1 VLPLVYPHRWRAAG
15 IFLLVS
21 ILVLALIPGLWFW
34 PISPDIAWKASDKW
48 LHGMTFALLAVWFS
62 GQYARRAYWR
72 FVLGLLMYGALI
84 EACQYLLPYRK
95 AEIGDLM
102 ADIAG
107 IAFGVL
113 LASLGAGGWSMRFER
128 WMRG

>member
-1 VLPLVYPHRWRAAG
+1 V
-15 IFLLVS
+15 
-21 ILVLALIPGLWFW
+21 
-34 PISPDIAWKASDKW
+34 
-48 LHGMTFALLAVWFS
+48 
-62 GQYARRAYWR
+62 
-72 FVLGLLMYGALI
+72 GLLMYGALI

-113 LASLGAGGWSMRFER
+113 LASLGAGGWSMRLER